1 MRNSVISFFA
11 SSSRSLL
18 ALTLILA
25 IGAASFGAWTV
36 NAQGGRVIRCVNVS
50 TQQGQQVIVE
60 IQIDSQGNESS
71 ASFTV
76 NFDPTK
82 LSSPL
87 ATIGNG
93 VPAGSALGTNQNQVG
108 SGRLGILIDST
119 NTYAAG
125 TRQMMTIRFNVA
137 AGAPS
142 GGSTVSFG
150 STPTFQSVS
159 SASGALLTT
168 TYQSGTVTIGTGGP
182 TPTPTPTS
190 TPTPTPNPTPTPTPT
205 PNPTPTPTPNPTP
218 TPTPN
223 PTPTPTPNPTP
234 TPTPNP
240 TPTPTPNPTPTPTPN
255 PTPTPTPNPTP
266 TPTPNPTPTPTPTP
280 SPTPNTPPGTNVFVQ
295 APDSRA
301 NITFGT
307 VFQTGNTTFTQIP
320 GSSAGFPPNGYT
332 LANEGLHFNVMTSA
346 IFGGSH
352 TVCIVAF
359 GIDDPEDFARL
370 RILHREG
377 SQLIDRTILFPDAPA
392 PLFATRQVCSRVD
405 LPGDFYLAYGP
416 TFMVSGRVLTP
427 NGQGLRNAVVSITDS
442 RGVRQMTTSSSFGA
456 YVFANVRGGE
466 TYTISVSSRRYRFAA
481 RPIVV
486 LSNLNDV
493 DMIGLE

>member
-1 MRNSVISFFA
+1 
-11 SSSRSLL
+11 
-18 ALTLILA
+18 
-25 IGAASFGAWTV
+25 
-36 NAQGGRVIRCVNVS
+36 
-50 TQQGQQVIVE
+50 
-60 IQIDSQGNESS
+60 
-71 ASFTV
+71 
-76 NFDPTK
+76 
-82 LSSPL
+82 
-87 ATIGNG
+87 
-93 VPAGSALGTNQNQVG
+93 
-108 SGRLGILIDST
+108 
-119 NTYAAG
+119 
-125 TRQMMTIRFNVA
+125 
-137 AGAPS
+137 
-142 GGSTVSFG
+142 
-150 STPTFQSVS
+150 
-159 SASGALLTT
+159 
-168 TYQSGTVTIGTGGP
+168 
-182 TPTPTPTS
+182 
-190 TPTPTPNPTPTPTPT
+190 
-205 PNPTPTPTPNPTP
+205 
-218 TPTPN
+218 
-223 PTPTPTPNPTP
+223 
-234 TPTPNP
+234 
-240 TPTPTPNPTPTPTPN
+240 
-255 PTPTPTPNPTP
+255 
-266 TPTPNPTPTPTPTP
+266 
-280 SPTPNTPPGTNVFVQ
+280 
-295 APDSRA
+295 
-301 NITFGT
+301 
-307 VFQTGNTTFTQIP
+307 
-320 GSSAGFPPNGYT
+320 
-332 LANEGLHFNVMTSA
+332 MTSA

>member
-190 TPTPTPNPTPTPTPT
+190 TPTPTPNPT
-205 PNPTPTPTPNPTP
+205 
-218 TPTPN
+218 
-223 PTPTPTPNPTP
+223 
-234 TPTPNP
+234 P